1 MKTKRSI
8 QFLYR
13 YDLDIKLKCLVRHTH
28 VMAILTIDNLSVH
41 YQSGR
46 ENLEAID
53 KASFSLPEKE
63 SIGIVGE
70 SGSGKSTLALSI
82 MRSLQKNSHIN
93 GKIIF
98 NGNQI
103 LSMPDLE
110 FTRNLRWKKISMV
123 FQGAMNSLDPVFS
136 IRKQLEEILKKHG
149 YDQDLTKKIEEA
161 VLSVELPADI
171 LDKYPH
177 ELSGGMKQR
186 VVIAMALLLKP
197 KLIIADEPTTALD
210 VLVQAQ
216 IIALLKKLKME
227 GMSIML
233 ISHDLAIVSEIAEK
247 IAVMY
252 AGQVIEYGNLSDI
265 YKNPLHPYT
274 DALLNSV
281 PKIHED
287 KKLIALEGSPPSLIR
302 PPPGCRFY
310 ERCPR
315 AMEKCKKDP
324 PKINTSSGYVLCW
337 LYE

>member
-1 MKTKRSI
+1 
-8 QFLYR
+8 
-13 YDLDIKLKCLVRHTH
+13 
-28 VMAILTIDNLSVH
+28 MAILSINNLSVH

-46 ENLEAID
+46 KILEAID

-63 SIGIVGE
+63 SVGIVGE
-70 SGSGKSTLALSI
+70 SGCGKSTLGLTI
-82 MRSLQKNSHIN
+82 MRSLQKNSSVN
-93 GKIIF
+93 GEIVF

-103 LSMPDLE
+103 LSMPDPE
-110 FTRNLRWKKISMV
+110 FTKNLRWKKISMV

-136 IRKQLEEILKKHG
+136 IRKQFEEILKKHG
-149 YDQDLTKKIEEA
+149 YDRELTQKIEE
-161 VLSVELPADI
+161 VTSSVELPADI

-197 KLIIADEPTTALD
+197 ELIIADEPTTALD

-216 IIALLKKLKME
+216 IMALLKKFKME

-233 ISHDLAIVSEIAEK
+233 ISHDLAIISEIVEK

-252 AGQVIEYGNLSDI
+252 AGQVIEFGNLSEI
-265 YKNPLHPYT
+265 YKNPMHPYT
-274 DALLNSV
+274 VALLDSV
-281 PKIHED
+281 PKMRED

-302 PPPGCRFY
+302 PIKPGCRFY

-324 PKINTSSGYVLCW
+324 PKIKTLSGYVSCW